1 MLSQDY
7 FELKISI
14 WTPLPNLILHTHTEG
29 IQAKFRE
36 KQGPLLNNWECNKN
50 VAGHQAIFFFFVEQT
65 KKTILHKFINHCQ
78 SWYVQPFPQ
87 GGGGSK
93 IRNLSGQYKYT
104 HTGITAVSFKLRGG
118 KRANYIK
125 HISTFFFFLKSR
137 CPRRERS
144 LTQASWIGKG

>member
-1 MLSQDY
+1 MLGQDY

-65 KKTILHKFINHCQ
+65 KKAYYTNSLTIVKADMFN
-78 SWYVQPFPQ
+78 PFRR

-125 HISTFFFFLKSR
+125 HISTFFFFWKVGVQGEKD
-137 CPRRERS
+137 P
-144 LTQASWIGKG
+144 

>member
-1 MLSQDY
+1 MLGQDY

-65 KKTILHKFINHCQ
+65 KKPYYTNSLTIVKADMFN
-78 SWYVQPFPQ
+78 PFRR
-87 GGGGSK
+87 GGGDQKFEICLGS
-93 IRNLSGQYKYT
+93 INIHIQGLLLLASSLEEVSGP
-104 HTGITAVSFKLRGG
+104 I
-118 KRANYIK
+118 I
-125 HISTFFFFLKSR
+125 
-137 CPRRERS
+137 
-144 LTQASWIGKG
+144 